1 MFQSKKKK
9 IAGYLAGKADLSAF
23 DLLLK
28 DYLERNLKQRLEEA
42 GVTKAEIHIDWLA
55 DYQCINIQG
64 RHGGDYVDI
73 QVENDVF
80 SIACDEDEPDDPVEY
95 PLESVEAFYRTVERS
110 LDQK

>member
-42 GVTKAEIHIDWLA
+42 RRNQGGNPHRLA
-55 DYQCINIQG
+55 
-64 RHGGDYVDI
+64 GG
-73 QVENDVF
+73 
-80 SIACDEDEPDDPVEY
+80 
-95 PLESVEAFYRTVERS
+95 LSVY
-110 LDQK
+110 